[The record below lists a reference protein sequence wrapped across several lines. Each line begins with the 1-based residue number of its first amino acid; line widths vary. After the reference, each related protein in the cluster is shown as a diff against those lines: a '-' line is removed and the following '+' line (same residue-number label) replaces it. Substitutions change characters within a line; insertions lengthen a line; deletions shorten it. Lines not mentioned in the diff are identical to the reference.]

1 MAEEA
6 PECDLYVNT
15 MYALANK
22 DLKGVEINV
31 EMPYHFH
38 KLHY

>member
-6 PECDLYVNT
+6 PEADLYVNT

-22 DLKGVEINV
+22 DLKGIEINV
-31 EMPYHFH
+31 EMPHNYY